1 MMMEMIQQEVKIFL
15 DAHTPYFR
23 EEIVMNQKDNPYPTL
38 NTPDNDDNSGDDN
51 DMNTLLAPKEKTK
64 RPALYQVLLLNDD
77 FTPMEFVVLILQSLF
92 NKTPEESADI
102 TLTVHS
108 KGVGVCGI
116 FPYEIAETK
125 AQQVMDLAR
134 KNQHPLQCRIEKE

>member
-1 MMMEMIQQEVKIFL
+1 MAE
-15 DAHTPYFR
+15 
-23 EEIVMNQKDNPYPTL
+23 
-38 NTPDNDDNSGDDN
+38 NDDDDVKH
-51 DMNTLLAPKEKTK
+51 DHNTLLAPKEKTE
-64 RPALYQVLLLNDD
+64 RPSLYQVLLINDD

-92 NKTPEESADI
+92 NKSPEESAEI

-108 KGVGVCGI
+108 KGIGVCGI

-125 AQQVMDLAR
+125 AQQVMNLAR

>member
-1 MMMEMIQQEVKIFL
+1 MSDEDK
-15 DAHTPYFR
+15 
-23 EEIVMNQKDNPYPTL
+23 
-38 NTPDNDDNSGDDN
+38 DNDDDKKHDY
-51 DMNTLLAPKEKTK
+51 NTLLAPKEKTE
-64 RPALYQVLLLNDD
+64 RPALYKVFLINDD

-92 NKTPEESADI
+92 NKSPEESAEI

-108 KGVGVCGI
+108 KGVGVCGV

-125 AQQVMDLAR
+125 AQQVMNLAR

>member
-1 MMMEMIQQEVKIFL
+1 MNHYFLMNKIFTQSAPL
-15 DAHTPYFR
+15 SMADDAHDG
-23 EEIVMNQKDNPYPTL
+23 NGN
-38 NTPDNDDNSGDDN
+38 DNDKKHDY
-51 DMNTLLAPKEKTK
+51 NTLLAPKEKTE
-64 RPALYQVLLLNDD
+64 RPALYKVYLINDD

-92 NKTPEESADI
+92 NKSPEESAEI

-134 KNQHPLQCRIEKE
+134 NNQHPLQCRIEKE

>member
-1 MMMEMIQQEVKIFL
+1 MKIVNKMRHYFLYNHFLMDKMFQQSSPL
-15 DAHTPYFR
+15 LMSDDD
-23 EEIVMNQKDNPYPTL
+23 KD
-38 NTPDNDDNSGDDN
+38 DDDKKHDY
-51 DMNTLLAPKEKTK
+51 NTLLAPKEKTE
-64 RPALYQVLLLNDD
+64 RPSLYKVFLINDD

-92 NKTPEESADI
+92 NKTPEESAEI

-108 KGVGVCGI
+108 KGVGVCGV

-125 AQQVMDLAR
+125 AQQVMSLAR